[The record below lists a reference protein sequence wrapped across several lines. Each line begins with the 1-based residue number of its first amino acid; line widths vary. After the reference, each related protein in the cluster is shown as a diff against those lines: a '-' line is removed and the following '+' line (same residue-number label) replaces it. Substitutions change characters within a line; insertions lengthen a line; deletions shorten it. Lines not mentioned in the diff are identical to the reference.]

1 MSNDGF
7 VKSNMIQ
14 CYFHF
19 FAGVKWRFLG
29 LMSEVGGTHIEEF
42 PKKDTITDIF
52 CVWRHLVALKGKC

>member
-52 CVWRHLVALKGKC
+52 CV